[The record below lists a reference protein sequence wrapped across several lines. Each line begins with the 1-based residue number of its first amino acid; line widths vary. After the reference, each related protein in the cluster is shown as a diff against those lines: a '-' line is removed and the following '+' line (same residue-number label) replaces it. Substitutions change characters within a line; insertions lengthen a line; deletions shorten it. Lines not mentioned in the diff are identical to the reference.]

1 MQDIE
6 NALRVE
12 LRDPEYSEG
21 YAESF
26 LNSYVATQIK
36 VIREQRKM
44 TQAEL
49 GRYIGTT
56 QAGVSR
62 YENVNYSAWSIKT
75 LIKFARAFHVRLKVS
90 FEPFGTLPEEASQFN
105 RESLERVEREEDPG
119 LEDKIVICP
128 LAANQA
134 RGGNVVS
141 IDSQKLLAASG
152 SRKDVKNPLQDGL
165 ADGGNNQYREQ
176 EALCR

>member
-1 MQDIE
+1 MRDIE
-6 NALRVE
+6 NALRIE

-49 GRYIGTT
+49 GRLIGTT

-62 YENVNYSAWSIKT
+62 YENVDYSSWNIKT

-90 FEPFGTLPEEASQFN
+90 FESFGTLPEEASQFN
-105 RESLERVEREEDPG
+105 RESLEREEDPG
-119 LEDKIVICP
+119 LEDKIVLSL
-128 LAANQA
+128 LASHQA

-141 IDSQKLLAASG
+141 IDSQKLLAESG
-152 SRKDVKNPLQDGL
+152 SRKDVKNTLQDGL
-165 ADGGNNQYREQ
+165 AEGENNQYSEQ
-176 EALCR
+176 EALCM